1 MDYESRTSRTPV
13 LSRSSSA
20 EATRQ
25 LLEEHRV
32 CVENNNSVEK
42 IKKIKFTKYI
52 MLNQRE
58 SNRRKKFS
66 MQSPVEQRAR
76 AIEPVNN
83 VNFMLRF
90 MLLEY
95 EVKSL

>member
-1 MDYESRTSRTPV
+1 M
-13 LSRSSSA
+13 
-20 EATRQ
+20 
-25 LLEEHRV
+25 

-42 IKKIKFTKYI
+42 IRKLNLQNI
-52 MLNQRE
+52 MLNQKE
-58 SNRRKKFS
+58 SNRKKKFS
-66 MQSPVEQRAR
+66 VQSPVEQRAR

-95 EVKSL
+95 EVKSFMIYQ